1 MVPSSSLKVH
11 YGDEPFISHAVLTEL
26 CKMVNARFETER
38 HTWGPSLAS
47 RIWSNSLTYS
57 TQPSLVRL
65 KSLVRNSVCRTNIF
79 HSMKRFSTKPCLRN
93 PWCVFDGKVWHE
105 TLSTELFDEKVWY
118 DTLSA
123 KPMVCI
129 G

>member
-93 PWCVFDGKVWHE
+93 QCFAFNENVPYE
-105 TLSTELFDEKVWY
+105 
-118 DTLSA
+118 TLSA

-129 G
+129 GWKGLARNLVYGTIR

>member
-57 TQPSLVRL
+57 TLPSIV
-65 KSLVRNSVCRTNIF
+65 SQ
-79 HSMKRFSTKPCLRN
+79 
-93 PWCVFDGKVWHE
+93 
-105 TLSTELFDEKVWY
+105 EKVSY
-118 DTLSA
+118 EGFRNNLYIYTLKLIPRA
-123 KPMVCI
+123 KQQDFSLEVS
-129 G
+129 